1 MFFAFAGM
9 ATLGYCQDVNVSI
22 NNQEASTKKED
33 CAFKINGI
41 CSTEDIGGVDVEIQ
55 YSDGTTWMV
64 FTNYNDFSVSVL
76 YMIKNEMTVT
86 RIDYVPTKS
95 GACDCSGVKN
105 TCFHT
110 NFGTTGNIVL
120 GKDGV
125 KKIKIDKSFQ
135 YKRLSNGD
143 WAYCEMDQSD
153 YYSLSGII
161 VRKLKKWFALYVC
174 GRKKGDIIIFVQIDY
189 PKWEAMLPPLLL

>member
-41 CSTEDIGGVDVEIQ
+41 CSTEDIGGVDVEVQ

-64 FTNYNDFSVSVL
+64 FTNYNDFPVSVL
-76 YMIKNEMTVT
+76 YMVMNKNHILTE
-86 RIDYVPTKS
+86 
-95 GACDCSGVKN
+95 N
-105 TCFHT
+105 TGKCRCNIIGKKCFHT
-110 NFGTTGNIVL
+110 QNGTTGNIVL

-125 KKIKIDKSFQ
+125 KKIK
-135 YKRLSNGD
+135 L
-143 WAYCEMDQSD
+143 DQSYNYGYKPD
-153 YYSLSGII
+153 GGYGEYLIDQSESYSLSGII
-161 VRKLKKWFALYVC
+161 VRKLKK
-174 GRKKGDIIIFVQIDY
+174 
-189 PKWEAMLPPLLL
+189 

>member
-1 MFFAFAGM
+1 MKKILMFFAFAGM

-22 NNQEASTKKED
+22 NNQVASTKKED

-64 FTNYNDFSVSVL
+64 FTNYNDFPVSVL
-76 YMIKNEMTVT
+76 YQIKNKMTVILGGNVA
-86 RIDYVPTKS
+86 RES
-95 GACDCSGVKN
+95 GKCKCGQADN

-110 NFGTTGNIVL
+110 GGGTTGNIVL

-125 KKIKIDKSFQ
+125 KKIKIDVS
-135 YKRLSNGD
+135 YNLEYINGKYVPY
-143 WAYCEMDQSD
+143 AVDQSSS
-153 YYSLSGII
+153 YSLIGII
-161 VRKLKKWFALYVC
+161 VRKLKK
-174 GRKKGDIIIFVQIDY
+174 
-189 PKWEAMLPPLLL
+189 